1 MSGVKAS
8 IGVRMQNAWCR
19 QPAIK
24 KWADAVPTDSMPL
37 TAMTKRTSPQAPQ
50 PMPEGAHR
58 AKISRHSV
66 VLIEPLRDAAQPG
79 PDLIERLVHP
89 EAQPLLDLLQLRHH
103 PLISRLAPDHGQAPP
118 TGPTFVVESQKR
130 GRLRFLLLPDE
141 PGDSLN

>member
-19 QPAIK
+19 HPAVK
-24 KWADAVPTDSMPL
+24 TWDDAVPTDSMPL
-37 TAMTKRTSPQAPQ
+37 TPMTKRTSPQAPQ
-50 PMPEGAHR
+50 PMPEGTHR

-89 EAQPLLDLLQLRHH
+89 DAQPLLDLLQLPHP
-103 PLISRLAPDHGQAPP
+103 PLISRLAPHHPQTPP
-118 TGPTFVVESQKR
+118 PRPTLVGAS
-130 GRLRFLLLPDE
+130 
-141 PGDSLN
+141 